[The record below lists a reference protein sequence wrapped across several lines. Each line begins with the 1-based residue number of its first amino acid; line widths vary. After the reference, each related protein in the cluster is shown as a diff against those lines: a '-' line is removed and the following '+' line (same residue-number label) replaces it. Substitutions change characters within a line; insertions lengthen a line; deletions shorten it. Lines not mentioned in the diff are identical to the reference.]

1 MMEYNY
7 NDLGHV
13 LCVAIDGKGKVLV
26 VRDDLEL
33 LLPERAEAARQ
44 AVQDVLDMFARI
56 EKEEEEEATLSHA
69 KPR

>member
-1 MMEYNY
+1 MEYNY

-13 LCVAIDGKGKVLV
+13 LCVAMDSKGKVLV

-33 LLPERAEAARQ
+33 LPPERAEAARQ
-44 AVQDVLDMFARI
+44 GVQDVLDMFAAI
-56 EKEEEEEATLSHA
+56 EEEEATLSHA